1 MPTLTSYPHGHANR
15 VLEVHGDVGFFLRR
29 WADMYPDF
37 MDRSIRHVA
46 WRTQMQMKMEMLAE
60 RPGGVKF
67 PSLSRVQRYRLL
79 GEKRGGRRVF
89 GPIPAHGL
97 AYNMNWG
104 DWPPGGRI
112 AQSIRYSWRKG
123 TMRAEIGW
131 LSAKSQKLGV
141 LFQAGQKTRVTPKM
155 RRLFAAAGLVLSKG
169 KSEIEQP
176 PRPVVAPFYQHR
188 KNWMTQLLVE
198 RMRHHINGEAA
209 ATVKRVAES
218 RVKIVA

>member
-1 MPTLTSYPHGHANR
+1 MATTYPHGRAYR
-15 VLEVHGDVGFFLRR
+15 VLEVHGDAGFFLSR

-79 GEKRGGRRVF
+79 GEKRGGHRTF

-97 AYNMNWG
+97 AYDMNGG

-112 AQSIRYSWRKG
+112 AQSIRYSWKKG

-131 LSAKSQKLGV
+131 LSNKSQKLGV
-141 LFQAGQKTRVTPKM
+141 LFQSGQKTRVTPKI
-155 RRLFAAAGLVLSKG
+155 RRLFAAAGVVLSKG
-169 KSEIEQP
+169 KTELEQP
-176 PRPVVAPFYQHR
+176 KRPVVAPFYEHR
-188 KNWMTQLLVE
+188 KNWMTQLLVA
-198 RMRHHINGEAA
+198 RMKEHINGQAA

-218 RVKIVA
+218 MRRIVA